1 MWDAGI
7 LEFVWMTSLK
17 MFAES
22 AWSGAM
28 GLLLRAVAVLLVLLC
43 SPNVVWRCDYKVMPG
58 TVSLIVAQTSNTST
72 WRWILLPHL
81 CSDQLYHDVSSVMC
95 LHSPQNINIK
105 DHDFVTGTKRRS
117 SKWWSWPN
125 LYANVS
131 IKPSLNHEWSEKNI
145 MDGIKE
151 TFSLALG
158 RNECF
163 NDFIDL

>member
-1 MWDAGI
+1 MRV
-7 LEFVWMTSLK
+7 FSSL
-17 MFAES
+17 FEWHLWRCLQSLLGPAQ
-22 AWSGAM
+22 WVCCCV
-28 GLLLRAVAVLLVLLC
+28 LLRCCCVPP
-43 SPNVVWRCDYKVMPG
+43 SPDVVWRCDYKVMPG
-58 TVSLIVAQTSNTST
+58 TVPLIVPQTSNTST
-72 WRWILLPHL
+72 WRWIL
-81 CSDQLYHDVSSVMC
+81 HDITTSQQWPAVPCCEPPVMC
-95 LHSPQNINIK
+95 LHSLQNINIK

-158 RNECF
+158 R
-163 NDFIDL
+163 